1 MLTNTENCETGSGR
15 LAAFTRAAVMAFCI
29 LVWTPVSFAAGFGED
44 IADTFKNGKFNVDL
58 RYRYEFVDASDNG
71 MKDANASTLRTRLV
85 YKTAKWNDFDIT
97 INMDDVHTIV
107 ADNYNDTRNGKTQ
120 YQKVVD
126 PEGTDLNIAAL
137 TYSGIKDTQII
148 VGRQRIVLGNGRFVG
163 NVGWR
168 QNEQTF
174 DAATVKYAGGP
185 FQGSYSYVSQVRRLF
200 GPDEAAGA
208 ATDSWDSQSHL
219 IDASY
224 KVSKALTVA
233 AYGYWMDFDNAAG
246 KSNSTYGIRFS
257 GAPKVSDEVT
267 VIYAAE
273 YATQDDYKDNPTDYS
288 ADYLLAELGLKWST
302 FTLKAGY
309 EVLEVDESAG
319 VAFQTPLAILHKF
332 NGWADK
338 FLGTPGSGLED
349 TYIAL
354 STKLSKGSMALILH
368 DFSSDVGGI
377 DFGQE
382 YDFVVKWPI
391 SKTYSVLG
399 KLAIYDADSAS
410 STIDTTKAWLMLTA
424 AF

>member
-1 MLTNTENCETGSGR
+1 
-15 LAAFTRAAVMAFCI
+15 
-29 LVWTPVSFAAGFGED
+29 
-44 IADTFKNGKFNVDL
+44 
-58 RYRYEFVDASDNG
+58 
-71 MKDANASTLRTRLV
+71 
-85 YKTAKWNDFDIT
+85 
-97 INMDDVHTIV
+97 
-107 ADNYNDTRNGKTQ
+107 
-120 YQKVVD
+120 
-126 PEGTDLNIAAL
+126 
-137 TYSGIKDTQII
+137 
-148 VGRQRIVLGNGRFVG
+148 
-163 NVGWR
+163 
-168 QNEQTF
+168 
-174 DAATVKYAGGP
+174 
-185 FQGSYSYVSQVRRLF
+185 
-200 GPDEAAGA
+200 
-208 ATDSWDSQSHL
+208 
-219 IDASY
+219 
-224 KVSKALTVA
+224 
-233 AYGYWMDFDNAAG
+233 AAG